1 MNAGE
6 DTKALVRITSFGRK
20 RPSRRSQASALTKE
34 EWIQEYTGRVLR
46 SWFHQPAA
54 LGLAWTYAN
63 WIRRDLAEC
72 YAQPLRRA
80 FIEETY

>member
-1 MNAGE
+1 MNPDEAQRL
-6 DTKALVRITSFGRK
+6 ARITSFGPTQR
-20 RPSRRSQASALTKE
+20 SRRRKASPLTKE
-34 EWIQEYTGRVLR
+34 QWIQEYTGRILR

-72 YAQPLRRA
+72 YTHPLKKA
-80 FIEETY
+80 FVEETY